1 LWVPEGI
8 QGVRAG
14 GGTFPAEATLSRFE
28 LDGQPHFTIILRNID
43 ERRAAEE
50 RIASLLSEAEDL
62 RAQIDSLQEPGE
74 IIGSSKTVTRV
85 LKDVDKVAKG
95 DTSVLITGETGTG
108 KELIARALHRRSS
121 RSSKVLV
128 SVNCA
133 AIPANLQES
142 EFFGHEKGAF
152 TGATQRREGRF
163 KRADGGTIFLDE
175 VGELPLDLQA
185 KLLRV
190 LQEGEF
196 EPVGSTRTEK
206 VDVRIITATNR
217 DLQEMVASGRF
228 RADLLYRLNVFP
240 IHLPALRDRGDDI
253 VLLAESF
260 LKKCARRLG
269 RIPPRLTPDGI
280 AKLRRY
286 DWPGNI
292 RELQNVVERAVILSE
307 PGSPLQLDR
316 ALPEQAPT
324 GSHVAPGQKEGE
336 GERILTETELRDL
349 ERDNILRAL
358 QAAGGKISGHH
369 GAAERLGLPP
379 NTLASRMKALRID
392 RPRG

>member
-1 LWVPEGI
+1 
-8 QGVRAG
+8 
-14 GGTFPAEATLSRFE
+14 
-28 LDGQPHFTIILRNID
+28 
-43 ERRAAEE
+43 
-50 RIASLLSEAEDL
+50 
-62 RAQIDSLQEPGE
+62 
-74 IIGSSKTVTRV
+74 
-85 LKDVDKVAKG
+85 
-95 DTSVLITGETGTG
+95 
-108 KELIARALHRRSS
+108 
-121 RSSKVLV
+121 VLV
-128 SVNCA
+128 NVNCA

-163 KRADGGTIFLDE
+163 MRAHGGTIFLDE

-217 DLQEMVASGRF
+217 DLQEMVDSGSF

-240 IHLPALRDRGDDI
+240 IHLPALRDRGNDI
-253 VLLAESF
+253 ILLAESF

-286 DWPGNI
+286 EWPGNI
-292 RELQNVVERAVILSE
+292 RELQNVIERAVILSE

-316 ALPEQAPT
+316 ALPDQAPT
-324 GSHVAPGQKEGE
+324 ASHVTPDQEE
-336 GERILTETELRDL
+336 ERILTETELRDL

-358 QAAGGKISGHH
+358 QAAGGKISGLH
-369 GAAERLGLPP
+369 GAAELLGLPP

-392 RPRG
+392 RARG